1 MEIFKFGG
9 ASVATADR
17 IKNLYKILQ
26 GFDRKDLI
34 VVISAMGKTTNKLE
48 KIVIAHQKGEDYAAL
63 IEQVKE
69 DFFVEMRQLFDAKN
83 EIFREVGQ
91 RFDAITSLLR
101 EYKNQSYNFI
111 YDQVV
116 PCGELISTHFISR
129 YLNENGL
136 MNTLLDARDLIIT
149 DATYRDANVD
159 WTSTCKQVNRTA
171 NKGKFFITQGF
182 IGGNKEGFTTTLGRE
197 GSDYT
202 AAILAY
208 CLDADELDIWKD
220 VPGVLNA
227 DPRSFENTTLLQK
240 VSFREAIEL
249 AYYGA
254 SIIHPKTIQPL
265 HSKNIPLR
273 VRSFLDANAEGTY
286 VGSQERLVPNVPC
299 YILKKEQQFLK
310 VSSKDFSFI
319 VENDISDIF
328 KVLHEYQMKVNL
340 LHNSAVSLSLCIDDR
355 LGDIDACVKALQERY
370 LVDLRD
376 DVTLYTI
383 RNYSHKD
390 FKTRFPNVEPILR
403 QSKDDVVHIIL
414 ENGSN

>member
-17 IKNLYKILQ
+17 IRNLHKLLQ

-34 VVISAMGKTTNKLE
+34 LVISAMGKTTNKLE
-48 KIVIAHQKGEDYAAL
+48 KVVITYQKGEDYVAL
-63 IEQVKE
+63 IEQIKE
-69 DFFVEMRQLFDAKN
+69 DFFVEMRQLFDEKN
-83 EIFREVGQ
+83 SIFEEVSQ
-91 RFDAITSLLR
+91 KFDSIASFLK
-101 EYKNQSYNFI
+101 ENKKKSYNFV

-116 PCGELISTHFISR
+116 PYGELITTYFISK
-129 YLNENGL
+129 YLNENNI
-136 MNTLLDARDLIIT
+136 MNILLDARDLIIT

-159 WTSTCKQVNRTA
+159 WTCTCKQVNRTA

-182 IGGNKEGFTTTLGRE
+182 IGSDKNGFTTTLGRE

-227 DPRSFENTTLLQK
+227 DPRSFENTTLLQR

-273 VRSFLDANAEGTY
+273 VRSFLDVNAPGTY
-286 VGSQERLVPNVPC
+286 VGSEERLVPNVPC

-355 LGDIDACVKALQERY
+355 LGDIDACVKSLKDRY
-370 LVDLRD
+370 LVDLRNN
-376 DVTLYTI
+376 VTLYTI

-390 FKTRFPNVEPILR
+390 FKTRFPDVEPMLR
-403 QSKDDVVHIIL
+403 QAKDDVVHIIL
-414 ENGSN
+414 EKEYN

>member
-48 KIVIAHQKGEDYAAL
+48 KVVIAHQKGEDYTAL

-116 PCGELISTHFISR
+116 PCGELITTHFISR

-355 LGDIDACVKALQERY
+355 LGDIEACVKALQERY